1 MNKPVLTINEVA
13 EHYSVSVSTIREW
26 VRKGYIEKNAYFKI
40 GNVLRFR
47 ADEFDKCLNQVNISE
62 DVIDV
67 TPEQMMDNISDEIDE
82 EDPKLSEAQKNLAK
96 RLGLPL
102 NEDEE
107 DDELDLLDNDK

>member
-26 VRKGYIEKNAYFKI
+26 VRKGYI
-40 GNVLRFR
+40 
-47 ADEFDKCLNQVNISE
+47 
-62 DVIDV
+62 
-67 TPEQMMDNISDEIDE
+67 
-82 EDPKLSEAQKNLAK
+82 DPKLSEAQKSLAK
-96 RLGLPL
+96 KLGLPL